1 MVGLRV
7 SPALVIPNTKWRLV
21 KIGDPQE
28 EEEEVEPPKEKQKK
42 RNRNSCNSCKTCEN
56 FC

>member
-1 MVGLRV
+1 M

-21 KIGDPQE
+21 KIGDSQE

-42 RNRNSCNSCKTCEN
+42 EIETVVIVVKLVKT
-56 FC
+56 FVKK